1 MAYTNSKLV
10 SYTKLSP
17 NCNKPRNNKIKKITI
32 HHMAGNLSVE
42 SCGALFAKPS
52 RRASSNYG
60 IGTDG
65 RIALYVEEAN
75 RSWCSSS
82 SENDNQAITIEVAND
97 VIGGNWHIS
106 DKAYKALIE
115 LCVDI
120 CKRNDIKELVWN
132 GTKSG
137 TLTCHYMFA
146 ATACPGA
153 YLKSK
158 MPEIAK
164 EVNTR
169 LKPAAATAPTSGLY
183 RVRKSWKDANT
194 QIGAY
199 TVLDNAKAACDKAG
213 AGYSV
218 YDASGKKVYTAFT
231 PYTVRVNTD
240 VLNVRAGAGTNYKLV
255 MTVKK
260 GEVYTIVEEAS
271 GKGANK
277 WGKLKSG
284 AGWIALDYT
293 KK

>member
-1 MAYTNSKLV
+1 
-10 SYTKLSP
+10 
-17 NCNKPRNNKIKKITI
+17 
-32 HHMAGNLSVE
+32 MAGNLSVE
-42 SCGALFAKPS
+42 ACGALFAKPS

-75 RSWCSSS
+75 RSWCSSN

-120 CKRNDIKELVWN
+120 CKRNNIKELVWN

-164 EVNTR
+164 EVNKR
-169 LKPAAATAPTSGLY
+169 LNPAAATAPTSGLY

-199 TVLDNAKAACDKAG
+199 TVLDNAKAACNKAG

-231 PYTVRVNTD
+231 PYTVKVNTD

-260 GEVYTIVEEAS
+260 GEVYTIVEETS

-293 KK
+293 KKQ